1 MSATVESL
9 LALVEVLA
17 QNQAQQTPIRQRL
30 REDAKAFSEMN
41 LKVEAILKEMRDEA
55 NTRSEL

>member
-17 QNQAQQTPIRQRL
+17 QNQAEQTQIRQRL
-30 REDAKAFSEMN
+30 RENAKAFSEMN
-41 LKVEAILKEMRDEA
+41 LKIEAILKEKRDEK
-55 NTRSEL
+55 NTRSDL